1 MGSMWASV
9 VPLVLRSS
17 SDRLIPVT
25 TDPPNLDGE
34 AFDPTKVDADCLRR
48 FCVEKGI
55 RRIRVY
61 GSATRGDFDP
71 ARSDIDLLI
80 DFLPRRTPGFGFF
93 ALGDEL
99 AEILGRKVDV
109 NTEKMLSEHFRE
121 EALHQAKVLYDAA

>member
-80 DFLPRRTPGFGFF
+80 DFLPGRTPGFGFF

-99 AEILGRKVDV
+99 AEIIGRKVDV
-109 NTEKMLSEHFRE
+109 NNEKMLSEHFRE
-121 EALHQAKVLYDAA
+121 EALQQAKVLYDAA

>member
-1 MGSMWASV
+1 MWASV
-9 VPLVLRSS
+9 VPLVLKSS

-80 DFLPRRTPGFGFF
+80 DFLPGRTPGFGFF

-121 EALHQAKVLYDAA
+121 EALQQAKVLSG

>member
-1 MGSMWASV
+1 MWASV

-80 DFLPRRTPGFGFF
+80 DFLPGRTPGFGFF

-121 EALHQAKVLYDAA
+121 EALQQAKVLYDAA

>member
-9 VPLVLRSS
+9 VPLVLKSS

-80 DFLPRRTPGFGFF
+80 DFLPGRTPGFGFF

-121 EALHQAKVLYDAA
+121 EALQQAKVLYDAA

>member
-1 MGSMWASV
+1 VLGGACVVLVKLGSAGDKLSLM
-9 VPLVLRSS
+9 PEDPTN
-17 SDRLIPVT
+17 SDGT
-25 TDPPNLDGE
+25 
-34 AFDPTKVDADCLRR
+34 AFDPARIDAGRLRR
-48 FCVEKGI
+48 FCADKGI

-80 DFLPRRTPGFGFF
+80 DFLPGRTPGFGFF

-109 NTEKMLSEHFRE
+109 NTERMLSEHFRE
-121 EALHQAKVLYDAA
+121 EVLRQAKVIYGAA

>member
-1 MGSMWASV
+1 MMSASV
-9 VPLVLRSS
+9 VPVVLRSFA
-17 SDRLIPVT
+17 DKLISVT
-25 TDPPNLDGE
+25 TDPTNFEGA
-34 AFDPTKVDADCLRR
+34 AFDPTKVDAGLLRR

-61 GSATRGDFDP
+61 GSAVRGDFDP
-71 ARSDIDLLI
+71 ARSDVDLLI
-80 DFLPRRTPGFGFF
+80 DFLPGRTPGFGFF

>member
-34 AFDPTKVDADCLRR
+34 AFDQTKVDADCLRR

-80 DFLPRRTPGFGFF
+80 DFLPGRTPGFGFF

-121 EALHQAKVLYDAA
+121 EALQQAKVLYDAE

>member
-1 MGSMWASV
+1 MTLARV
-9 VPLVLRSS
+9 IPLVLGSS
-17 SDRLIPVT
+17 VDRLISVT
-25 TDPPNLDGE
+25 TDPTNLEGA
-34 AFDPTKVDADCLRR
+34 AFDPTKVDAGRLRR

-61 GSATRGDFDP
+61 GSAVRGDFDP
-71 ARSDIDLLI
+71 ARSDVDLVI
-80 DFLPRRTPGFGFF
+80 DFLPGRTPGFGFF
-93 ALGDEL
+93 ALGNEL

>member
-1 MGSMWASV
+1 M
-9 VPLVLRSS
+9 
-17 SDRLIPVT
+17 T
-25 TDPPNLDGE
+25 TDRPNLDE
-34 AFDPTKVDADCLRR
+34 TAFDPSKVDAIRLRR
-48 FCVEKGI
+48 LCTDRGI

-61 GSATRGDFDP
+61 GSAVRSDFDP

-80 DFLPRRTPGFGFF
+80 DFLPGRTPGFGFF

-109 NTEKMLSEHFRE
+109 STEKMLSEHFRE

>member
-1 MGSMWASV
+1 
-9 VPLVLRSS
+9 
-17 SDRLIPVT
+17 VT

-80 DFLPRRTPGFGFF
+80 DFLPGRTPGFGFF

>member
-80 DFLPRRTPGFGFF
+80 DFLPGRTPGFGFF

-121 EALHQAKVLYDAA
+121 EALQQAKVLYDAA